1 MRMHF
6 VARALGTSWPDAAHL
21 TEDDVDTQAA
31 RFRGG
36 VNNWIVQTFLRLRAP
51 LRETGITATLGE
63 ALAPNC
69 VNVAHRD
76 CLNRLF
82 VPYYRS
88 FVVGVRADRPP
99 VHLCDLEIV
108 QNALGDI
115 GPRTQFLNFWPQ
127 PGLVPRDPARGE
139 RIERMAYFGRAS
151 NAPPWFF
158 ASSWHAALAGIGIS
172 FEIRDDR
179 WFDYSDVDIVLA
191 HRTEAP
197 TMLQQ
202 KPASKLTNA
211 WLAGVPAL
219 LANEPAYA
227 CLRRSGLDYLATGS
241 PADVLRALRTL
252 RACPGMYAA
261 MAANGQRRGADYTVA
276 AVKSQWLRFI
286 ADRVIPEAEAWRAA
300 RDMIARAQL
309 SQLARTVR
317 QKLDARTFKRRLRE
331 ETRPAP
337 AATPL

>member
-1 MRMHF
+1 MHF
-6 VARALGTSWPDAAHL
+6 VARTLETSWPDVADL
-21 TEDDVDTQAA
+21 TDDDVDAQAA

-36 VNNWIVQTFLRLRAP
+36 VNNWIVQTFLRLRESLLAI
-51 LRETGITATLGE
+51 GITPTLGE
-63 ALAPNC
+63 ALARDC

-76 CLNRLF
+76 SLNRLF

-108 QNALGDI
+108 QNPLGEM
-115 GPRTQFLNFWPQ
+115 GPRTQFVNFWPQ
-127 PGLVPRDPARGE
+127 PGLVPRDPARGL
-139 RIERMAYFGRAS
+139 RIERMCYFGRAS
-151 NAPPWFF
+151 NAPPWFS
-158 ASSWHAALAGIGIS
+158 APSWHAALAGIGIT

-197 TMLQQ
+197 TMLRQ

-219 LANEPAYA
+219 VANEPAYA
-227 CLRRSGLDYLATGS
+227 CLRRSGLDYLAIDS
-241 PADVLRALRTL
+241 PAEVLSSLRTL
-252 RACPGMYAA
+252 RACPRLHSA
-261 MAANGQRRGADYTVA
+261 MAANGRVRGADYTVA
-276 AVKSQWLRFI
+276 AVKAQWLHFV
-286 ADRVIPEAEAWRAA
+286 ADRVVPEAKAWRAA
-300 RDMIARAQL
+300 RDMIAHAQL

-317 QKLDARTFKRRLRE
+317 QKLDARSFKRRLRE
-331 ETRPAP
+331 ETRPAL
-337 AATPL
+337 ATTPR